1 MEAMHLE
8 LLVEEQS
15 MEAFLHALLPR
26 LLPPD
31 RTFRVHPFQ
40 GKGDLLNKL
49 ETRLRG
55 YAMWLPDTSRIIV
68 LVDRDSED
76 CGNLKRRLEDV
87 AGRAGLLTRAR
98 AVDAPWQL
106 VNRIAIEELEAWYF
120 GDWNAVLA
128 AYPRALRNVPGNR
141 RYRDPD
147 GIVGGT
153 WEAFERVMQQRKY
166 FKGGLRKVEAARTIG
181 AYVDGIRSSSRSFQS
196 FCNALIEAVALA

>member
-15 MEAFLHALLPR
+15 MAAFLHALLPR

-40 GKGDLLNKL
+40 GKTDLLNKL
-49 ETRLRG
+49 ESRLRG
-55 YAMWLPDTSRIIV
+55 YAKWLPDHSRIIV

-76 CGNLKRRLEDV
+76 CRNLKCRLEDV
-87 AGRAGLLTRAR
+87 AGRAGLLTRSR
-98 AVDAPWQL
+98 AVDVPWRL

-120 GDWNAVLA
+120 GDWNAVRT
-128 AYPRALRNVPGNR
+128 AYPRAPRNVPGNR
-141 RYRDPD
+141 RYRNPD

-153 WEAFERVMQQRKY
+153 WEAFERVMQQRGY

-181 AYVDGIRSSSRSFQS
+181 ACVDGIRNSSRSFQS
-196 FCNALIEAVALA
+196 FCNALKEAVALA